1 MGGGG
6 DPPETTRGRKE
17 EKRKKHIWEMLTF
30 IKKHSTK
37 ETGKRK
43 GARKSSNLAKREEDL
58 LFLCL
63 KKTSVGKRVAG

>member
-17 EKRKKHIWEMLTF
+17 EKKKKHIWEMLTF
-30 IKKHSTK
+30 IKKHSAK
-37 ETGKRK
+37 ETRKRK
-43 GARKSSNLAKREEDL
+43 GARKSSNLATKGGRFVVSL
-58 LFLCL
+58 L